1 MRSGKLT
8 KRRNR
13 AGYFYVAPFMIGF
26 TLFMLLPIVQSVVF
40 SLSDVQLQNGGYTL
54 TSIGLYNY
62 VKAFTV
68 DPEYRVVLA
77 NSLLQMLVDLPF
89 IMVFSLFSAILLAQE
104 FRGRTLARVLFFLP
118 VIVSTGVIA
127 TMESSNIVYTMMMN
141 RSVAATSDGLKE
153 RTTAM
158 AFLLNL
164 MGSNLPSFLTAF
176 LSDVISRL
184 YNIITASGIQ
194 ILIFLSGLHTI
205 SPALYEASNIEGA
218 TLWEN
223 FWKITFPMLGPYL
236 LLNMVYTIIDSLTNM
251 SNEVVSFIRGYVVS
265 FSDFGYGLAIA
276 WIYFLILLVLLALV
290 LLFAGRRVFYHE

>member
-1 MRSGKLT
+1 MRGGKLIA
-8 KRRNR
+8 RRNR
-13 AGYFYVAPFMIGF
+13 AGYFYVAPFLIGF

-40 SLSDVQLQNGGYTL
+40 SFNEIQLQSGGYTL
-54 TSIGLYNY
+54 TPIGFYNY
-62 VKAFTV
+62 VKAFTI
-68 DPEYRVVLA
+68 DPDYRVVLTE
-77 NSLLQMLVDLPF
+77 SILQMLVDLPF

-127 TMESSNIVYTMMMN
+127 TMESSNIVYSMMMD

-153 RTTAM
+153 HTTAM

-164 MGSNLPSFLTAF
+164 LGTNLPGVLTEF
-176 LSDVISRL
+176 LSGVIARL
-184 YNIITASGIQ
+184 YKIITASGIQ

-218 TLWEN
+218 TVWEN
-223 FWKITFPMLGPYL
+223 FWKITFPMLGPYI
-236 LLNMVYTIIDSLTNM
+236 LLNLVYTIIDTLTNM
-251 SNEVVSFIRGYVVS
+251 NNEVVSFIRGFVVS

-276 WIYFLILLVLLALV
+276 WIYFLIMLALLAVVLLTI
-290 LLFAGRRVFYHE
+290 GRRVFYHE